1 MLTFLRLV
9 APVSLIAFLPLGRA
23 QERPAPDPLPARDH
37 APEDSGQVDP
47 TRDRRRFLTLAD
59 GRVLQLRSR
68 VLDGRWQRRDGPDWV
83 DLAGEVVKARLETE
97 VLAEYRQ
104 RKSALKKT
112 DHAGRVELAGWMVS
126 EGLYERAIDQLDRV
140 LRAWPDHPMVLAF
153 VARNTIP
160 LRQVE
165 AESDRASRLRAVLL
179 AGARGSPATRE
190 VAIERLSEM
199 AAFVDLREV
208 LRAEL
213 VVMQDRRRE
222 FASHAARRLFPGELV
237 RELSSRALLDK
248 HESVRVE
255 AAKALRDSR
264 DVAVIAP
271 AINAMSS
278 KSPSIRNNAAE
289 ALGNMGY
296 KSGVEPLVHRLAAL
310 QSGGGT
316 IGHRA
321 NIYIGFQTA
330 YVQDYDLEIAQGA
343 SIADPIIN
351 VQDSGVVLDARATVQ
366 MTKEVEMRR
375 VMTSLRQLTREKIG
389 DAPGKW
395 AAWWEENQQKWRS
408 LDHARTTARAPATDP
423 AR

>member
-1 MLTFLRLV
+1 MSFLRHRHVALV
-9 APVSLIAFLPLGRA
+9 LFIALQPSART
-23 QERPAPDPLPARDH
+23 QERPAQAPA
-37 APEDSGQVDP
+37 AADSVRVDDSP
-47 TRDRRRFLTLAD
+47 DRRRFLSLAD

-68 VLDGRWQRRDGPDWV
+68 LLEGRWQRRNGPDWV

-97 VLAEYRQ
+97 VLAEFRQ
-104 RKSALKKT
+104 RKSAVGSK
-112 DHAGRVELAGWMVS
+112 DHAARVELAGWMVS
-126 EGLYERAIDQLDRV
+126 EGLYERAIGQLDRV

-153 VARNTIP
+153 VARNPIP
-160 LRQVE
+160 LEQVE
-165 AESDRASRLRAVLL
+165 AEFGQAAQLRALLL
-179 AGARGSPATRE
+179 AGARGSQATRE

-199 AAFVDLREV
+199 GAFVDLRQV
-208 LRAEL
+208 LKAEMA
-213 VVMQDRRRE
+213 VMQDRRRE

-237 RELSSRALLDK
+237 RELSSRTLLDK
-248 HESVRVE
+248 QDSVRVE
-255 AAKALRDSR
+255 AAKALRDTR

-278 KSPSIRNNAAE
+278 KSPSIRSNAAE

-296 KSGVEPLVHRLAAL
+296 KAGVEPLVHRLAAL
-310 QSGGGT
+310 QTGGGT

-366 MTKEVEMRR
+366 MTIEVEMRK
-375 VMTSLRQLTREKIG
+375 VMTSLRQLTGQKIA
-389 DAPGKW
+389 DVPGKW
-395 AAWWEENQQKWRS
+395 AAWWEQNQGQWRS
-408 LDHARTTARAPATDP
+408 LDHARTTARAPAQDP
-423 AR
+423 PR